1 MKWKRYRKDKI
12 DIQRPSYR
20 SLQTELKFYQYT
32 EQEEEEEEEESSL
45 ADYKDIFKKVTY

>member
-20 SLQTELKFYQYT
+20 SLQRELEYYQES
-32 EQEEEEEEEESSL
+32 EQEEEEEDEESSL